1 MYGNNINI
9 VIIHTSEIVL
19 TGLSEIVAGC
29 CENNILK
36 VKSIT
41 EIPAYPNIMGC
52 HLIILTPIYFSQNKA
67 LFERIFDNP
76 QAVRYLFLENSAHE
90 NNLHVLDFD
99 DSATSICLKVSDML
113 SYFLIKEQE
122 ASQHTLSERETDVLK
137 LIVKGLKNKEIAEK
151 LFISPHTVVTH
162 RKNITEKLNIKS
174 TSGLTVYA
182 VMKKIINIDEINP
195 DELI

>member
-1 MYGNNINI
+1 MSENKIDI

-19 TGLSEIVAGC
+19 TGISKIIARC
-29 CENNILK
+29 CENNILI
-36 VKSIT
+36 VKNIT
-41 EIPAYPNIMGC
+41 EISAYPNIMGW
-52 HLIILTPIYFSQNKA
+52 HLIILSPIYFSQNKA
-67 LFERIFDNP
+67 LFERVFDNP
-76 QAVRYLFLENSAHE
+76 QTVRYLFLENSTPE
-90 NNLHVLDFD
+90 NNLHVIDFD
-99 DSATSICLKVSDML
+99 DSSASICLKVSDML
-113 SYFLIKEQE
+113 SDFLIKEQE
-122 ASQHTLSERETDVLK
+122 TSLHTLSERETDVLK

-151 LFISPHTVVTH
+151 LFISIHTVVTH